1 MRRLIPVLAVA
12 VLAVTVLTGCEMDP
26 DVQGAVP
33 CEPLTAE
40 EEAVIAF
47 KATEPRFTGEYV
59 ETHDDGVYHCRRCG
73 RPLYE
78 SEYKFN
84 SGSGWP
90 AFDRAIEGAVTETPD
105 ADGFRTE
112 ITCTYCGGHLG
123 HVFRG
128 EGFTETSTRHCVN
141 SISLKFLPD
150 DPGAAE
156 ANREFLETR
165 CQFAYFA
172 GGDFRALEYC
182 TQLEP
187 GVITAYSGFMGGSA
201 DNPSFA
207 EVQVGDTGHAQTVRV
222 EFDQSMTDYMTLARR
237 FMKLHDPTVELID
250 PPLGGS
256 QFRSIMFV
264 VNEDQRQQATALL
277 AEMADDA
284 PPISTGINDAGH
296 FWLAPNT
303 YQDFYSDLPV
313 KPACA
318 E

>member
-1 MRRLIPVLAVA
+1 MKRLMPVVMLLAVA
-12 VLAVTVLTGCEMDP
+12 GCEP
-26 DVQGAVP
+26 DEVVRDTVP
-33 CEPLTAE
+33 CEPLTFE

-78 SEYKFN
+78 SQYKFN

-90 AFDRAIEGAVTETPD
+90 AFDRAIENAVTETPD

-112 ITCTYCGGHLG
+112 ITCTHCGGHLG

-141 SISLKFLPD
+141 SISLKFLPS
-150 DPGAAE
+150 DPTADE
-156 ANREFLETR
+156 ANLEFLETR

-182 TQLEP
+182 SQLEH
-187 GVITAYSGFMGGSA
+187 GVITAYSGFMGGTTE
-201 DNPSFA
+201 NPSFA
-207 EVQVGDTGHAQTVRV
+207 EVQVGNTGHAQTVRV
-222 EFDQSMTDYMTLARR
+222 EFDQSRTDYATLARR
-237 FMKLHDPTVELID
+237 FMKLHDPTIELID

-256 QFRSIMFV
+256 QFRSILFV
-264 VNEDQRQQATALL
+264 VGDDQLQQATDLL
-277 AEMADDA
+277 AELTDDDR
-284 PPISTGINDAGH
+284 PLSTAIMDAGH
-296 FWLAPNT
+296 FWLAPHT

-313 KPACA
+313 KPTCA
-318 E
+318 Q